1 MKVRINGKEQDIS
14 GSKNLSE
21 LIEKKGLTGK
31 AVVIEHNYNIIPKE
45 KWRETILD
53 ESDNIEIVSFV
64 GGG

>member
-1 MKVRINGKEQDIS
+1 MKVRINGKEQDVA
-14 GSKNLSE
+14 GLKNLYE
-21 LIEKKGLTGK
+21 LVEKRGLSSK
-31 AVVIEHNYNIIPKE
+31 AVVIEHNYNIVSKD